1 MEPLHIQFAS
11 NIASI
16 IIVVFLVI
24 SFLRH
29 KKRIG
34 VIQKLDELKNDNQLT
49 TEDISYIKEN
59 LVEYKAKAQKAEAFV
74 KLLNPL
80 FILAVGALFIL
91 LPTSDAMIHL
101 NVVVVAFIFVQL
113 DKINKQNTH
122 SLLKELNKGLV
133 KEEN

>member
-34 VIQKLDELKNDNQLT
+34 VIQKLDELKKDNQLT
-49 TEDISYIKEN
+49 AEDISYIKEN
-59 LVEYKAKAQKAEAFV
+59 LVEYKGKAEKAQAFV

-80 FILAVGALFIL
+80 FILIVGALFIL
-91 LPTSDAMIHL
+91 LPISDAMIHL

-122 SLLKELNKGLV
+122 SLLKELNSGVV

>member
-34 VIQKLDELKNDNQLT
+34 VIQKLDELK
-49 TEDISYIKEN
+49 
-59 LVEYKAKAQKAEAFV
+59 
-74 KLLNPL
+74 
-80 FILAVGALFIL
+80 
-91 LPTSDAMIHL
+91 
-101 NVVVVAFIFVQL
+101 
-113 DKINKQNTH
+113 KIIN
-122 SLLKELNKGLV
+122 
-133 KEEN
+133 